1 MVLPREGEPGLFVSH
16 SAPTLGHQDGPTGGG
31 AVSLRLQP
39 IAQPTSGAD
48 TLYTL
53 PPIDSSQRQLG
64 RSYSFG
70 PGREADDN
78 SFDPRLDSRV
88 DSLTEKTFLK
98 YSVEAGEQQEKLK
111 FHTPSGNAAA
121 FANTMPQRP
130 RGGTQELTSKVC
142 RSSRLY
148 MYESALTDSQR
159 SHSDFH
165 TRTHTLR
172 LRTSYTLRTLRMIS
186 L

>member
-148 MYESALTDSQR
+148 ESALADSQR
-159 SHSDFH
+159 SHTLTPTFTHAHIHFDFA
-165 TRTHTLR
+165 
-172 LRTSYTLRTLRMIS
+172 LRTLHMIS

>member
-130 RGGTQELTSKVC
+130 RGGTQELTSKV
-142 RSSRLY
+142 
-148 MYESALTDSQR
+148 
-159 SHSDFH
+159 
-165 TRTHTLR
+165 
-172 LRTSYTLRTLRMIS
+172 
-186 L
+186 